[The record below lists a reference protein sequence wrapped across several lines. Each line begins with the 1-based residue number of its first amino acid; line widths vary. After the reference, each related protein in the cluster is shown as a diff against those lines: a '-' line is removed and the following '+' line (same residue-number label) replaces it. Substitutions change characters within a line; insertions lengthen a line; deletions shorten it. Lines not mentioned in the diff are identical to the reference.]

1 MDKFEITG
9 GRVIF
14 PDGIREAVVRVE
26 NGKIAYVGS
35 ECKGYDAIDAGG
47 RYVSPG
53 FIEMHIHGG
62 GGYDFLDASAEA
74 FDAIKAAHRSHG
86 MTAVYATTAA
96 SSDEELYEFLAA
108 FNEYK
113 AAGDTFYEGIHL
125 EAPYLNPEMA
135 GAQDPAFIIP
145 PSVEHCKGLLDASP
159 YIRRVTIAPEMP
171 GAFALGDFLA
181 ERGILP
187 SIGHTKALMETVEE
201 ARRRGFTH
209 FTHFVSAMTALPKVN
224 GLRAAGAFEAGL
236 YFDDMTVELIADG
249 VHLPFGLLALV
260 YKVKGPDRIALTTDA
275 MSVAGLDVK
284 SGKLGSRRHGQACII
299 EDGVAKL
306 PNHTLAGSIAT
317 ADRLARTMKK
327 VGVPLHEI
335 VRMLT
340 LNTARIMGISYK
352 KGSLEAGKDADI
364 VIFDE
369 DVRLSHSIVGG
380 DIETYAV

>member
-1 MDKFEITG
+1 MERFEITG
-9 GRVIF
+9 GKVIF
-14 PDGIREAVVRVE
+14 PDGIREAAVRVE
-26 NGKIAYVGS
+26 NGKITYVGN
-35 ECKGYDAIDAGG
+35 EIKGYERIDARG

-74 FDAIKAAHRSHG
+74 FDAIKKAHRRHG
-86 MTAVYATTAA
+86 MTCVYATTAA
-96 SSDEELYEFLAA
+96 SSDAELYEFLAA
-108 FNEYK
+108 FNDYK
-113 AAGDTFYEGIHL
+113 AAGDKFFEGIHL

-135 GAQDPAFIIP
+135 GAQDPAFIIA
-145 PSVEHCKGLLDASP
+145 PSVEHFKGLYEASS

-171 GAFALGDFLA
+171 GAFQLGDFLA
-181 ERGILP
+181 ERGILA
-187 SIGHTKALMETVEE
+187 SVGHTKALMDTIGE
-201 ARRRGFTH
+201 ARNHGFSH

-236 YFDDMTVELIADG
+236 YYDDMTVELIADG
-249 VHLPFGLLALV
+249 VHLPIGMLRLV

-275 MSVAGLDVK
+275 MSIAGLNVTE
-284 SGKLGSRRHGQACII
+284 GKLGSRKHGQAVII
-299 EDGVAKL
+299 EDDVAKL

-317 ADRLARTMKK
+317 ADRLVRTMKK
-327 VGVPLHEI
+327 ADVPLHEI

-364 VIFDE
+364 ILFDD
-369 DVRLSHSIVGG
+369 DVNVTASFVDG
-380 DIETYAV
+380 EAEFYE